1 MKLPRRQF
9 LHLAAGAAAL
19 ITLTNTPLAQD
30 WPIRPVTMVYPFA
43 AGSAADVLGRLFASR
58 LSELLG
64 QTVVFENV
72 GGAGGMIGSNR
83 VAKAAPDGYQFVLGG
98 TFMVLNQA
106 LYKNPLYNATTD
118 FAPVVLMVEQPVV
131 LIARKDFPANDLS
144 EFIAYARANQ
154 AKMQYGSG
162 GVGSMPHLAC
172 ELLNAA
178 IGINTTHVPYRGGGP
193 MMPDLIAGRIDYNC
207 SLAALAI
214 PQIESKTVKA
224 IAIFAKS
231 RLPILPNLASAHE
244 QGLSNFE
251 VNPWYA
257 FFLPK
262 GTPVPI
268 VQKLREAI
276 IATAETPAVQEKLKE
291 LGYVLVAPERRSTEY
306 LRKFVQ
312 SEVEKW
318 AGVIKAAN
326 IKPE

>member
-1 MKLPRRQF
+1 MPSIRII
-9 LHLAAGAAAL
+9 AAFAAL
-19 ITLTNTPLAQD
+19 VTAITPATAQD

-43 AGSAADVLGRLFASR
+43 AGSTADVLGRLFASR

-64 QTVVFENV
+64 QTVIFENV

-106 LYKNPLYNATTD
+106 LYISPLYNVATD
-118 FAPVVLMVEQPVV
+118 FAPVALIVEQPVA
-131 LIARKDFPANDLS
+131 LIARKDFPANNLS
-144 EFIAYARANQ
+144 EFIAYAKANQ
-154 AKMQYGSG
+154 TKMQYGSG
-162 GVGSMPHLAC
+162 GRGSMPHLAC
-172 ELLNAA
+172 ELLNKA
-178 IGINTTHVPYRGGGP
+178 IGVNITHIPYRGAP
-193 MMPDLIAGRIDYNC
+193 LPDLIAGRIDYFC
-207 SLAALAI
+207 PLTALAI

-224 IAIFAKS
+224 IAIFSKS
-231 RLPILPNLASAHE
+231 RLSILPNLASAHE
-244 QGLSNFE
+244 QGLSNFDI
-251 VNPWYA
+251 NPWYA

-276 IATAETPAVQEKLKE
+276 VATSATPAVQEKLKE

-306 LRKFVQ
+306 LGKFVE

-318 AGVIKAAN
+318 AAVIKAIN

>member
-1 MKLPRRQF
+1 MPSIKII
-9 LHLAAGAAAL
+9 AAFAVLVGA
-19 ITLTNTPLAQD
+19 ITPATAQD

-43 AGSAADVLGRLFASR
+43 AGSAADAMGRIFASR

-72 GGAGGMIGSNR
+72 GGAGGMIGSSR

-118 FAPVVLMVEQPVV
+118 FSPVALIVEQPVV

-172 ELLNAA
+172 ELLNMA

-193 MMPDLIAGRIDYNC
+193 LMPDLIAGRIDYFC
-207 SLAALAI
+207 SLTALAI

-224 IAIFAKS
+224 IAIFSKS
-231 RLPILPNLASAHE
+231 RLPILPHLTSAHE

-291 LGYVLVAPERRSTEY
+291 LGYVLVTPERRSTEY

-318 AGVIKAAN
+318 AGVIKATN

>member
-1 MKLPRRQF
+1 MPSIKII
-9 LHLAAGAAAL
+9 AAFAVLVGA
-19 ITLTNTPLAQD
+19 ITPATAQD

-43 AGSAADVLGRLFASR
+43 AGSAADAMGRIFASR

-72 GGAGGMIGSNR
+72 GGAGGMIGSSR
-83 VAKAAPDGYQFVLGG
+83 VAKAAPDGHQFVLGG

-118 FAPVVLMVEQPVV
+118 FSPVALIVEQPVV

-144 EFIAYARANQ
+144 EFIAYARGNQ
-154 AKMQYGSG
+154 SKMQYGSG

-172 ELLNAA
+172 ELLNMA
-178 IGINTTHVPYRGGGP
+178 IGVNTTHVPYRGGGP
-193 MMPDLIAGRIDYNC
+193 LMPDLIAGRIDYFC
-207 SLAALAI
+207 SLTALAI

-224 IAIFAKS
+224 IAIFSKS

>member
-1 MKLPRRQF
+1 MPSIKII
-9 LHLAAGAAAL
+9 AAFAVLVGA
-19 ITLTNTPLAQD
+19 ITPATAQD

-43 AGSAADVLGRLFASR
+43 AGSAADAMGHIFASR
-58 LSELLG
+58 LSELLA

-72 GGAGGMIGSNR
+72 GGAGGMIGSSR

-118 FAPVVLMVEQPVV
+118 FSPVALIVEQHVV
-131 LIARKDFPANDLS
+131 LIARKDFPENDLS

-154 AKMQYGSG
+154 TKMQYGSG

-172 ELLNAA
+172 ELLNMA

-193 MMPDLIAGRIDYNC
+193 LMPDLIAGRIDYFC
-207 SLAALAI
+207 SLTALAI

-224 IAIFAKS
+224 IAIFSKS
-231 RLPILPNLASAHE
+231 RLPILPHLTSAHE

-291 LGYVLVAPERRSTEY
+291 LGYVLVTPERRSTEY

-318 AGVIKAAN
+318 AGVIKATN

>member
-1 MKLPRRQF
+1 MPSIKII
-9 LHLAAGAAAL
+9 AAFAVLVGA
-19 ITLTNTPLAQD
+19 ITPATAQD

-43 AGSAADVLGRLFASR
+43 AGSAADAMGRIFASR
-58 LSELLG
+58 LSELLA

-72 GGAGGMIGSNR
+72 GGAGGMIGSSR

-118 FAPVVLMVEQPVV
+118 FSPVALIVEQPVV

-154 AKMQYGSG
+154 TKMQYGSG

-172 ELLNAA
+172 ELLNMA

-193 MMPDLIAGRIDYNC
+193 LMPDLIAGRIDYFC
-207 SLAALAI
+207 SLTALAI

-224 IAIFAKS
+224 ITIFSKS

-291 LGYVLVAPERRSTEY
+291 LGYVLVTPERRSTEY

-318 AGVIKAAN
+318 AGVIKATN

>member
-118 FAPVVLMVEQPVV
+118 FAPVVLIVEQPVV

-224 IAIFAKS
+224 SRFSRRAACRSYRTWHRRMSRVSVISRSILGMPFSCPRARPCPSCRSSAKRS
-231 RLPILPNLASAHE
+231 SQRP
-244 QGLSNFE
+244 Q
-251 VNPWYA
+251 
-257 FFLPK
+257 
-262 GTPVPI
+262 
-268 VQKLREAI
+268 LR
-276 IATAETPAVQEKLKE
+276 PC
-291 LGYVLVAPERRSTEY
+291 RRS
-306 LRKFVQ
+306 
-312 SEVEKW
+312 
-318 AGVIKAAN
+318 
-326 IKPE
+326 

>member
-1 MKLPRRQF
+1 MPSIRIIATF
-9 LHLAAGAAAL
+9 AAL
-19 ITLTNTPLAQD
+19 VTATTPATAQD

-43 AGSAADVLGRLFASR
+43 AGSAADVLGRLYASR

-64 QTVVFENV
+64 QTVIFENV

-106 LYKNPLYNATTD
+106 LYINPLYNVATD
-118 FAPVVLMVEQPVV
+118 FAPVALIVEQPVA
-131 LIARKDFPANDLS
+131 LIARKDIPANNLS
-144 EFIAYARANQ
+144 EFIAYAKANQ
-154 AKMQYGSG
+154 TKMQYGSG
-162 GVGSMPHLAC
+162 GRGSMPHLAC
-172 ELLNAA
+172 ELLNKA
-178 IGINTTHVPYRGGGP
+178 IGVNITHIPYRGAP
-193 MMPDLIAGRIDYNC
+193 LPDLIAGRIDYFC
-207 SLAALAI
+207 PLTALAI

-224 IAIFAKS
+224 IAIFSKS
-231 RLPILPNLASAHE
+231 RLSILPNLASAHE
-244 QGLSNFE
+244 QGLSNFDI
-251 VNPWYA
+251 NPWYA

-276 IATAETPAVQEKLKE
+276 VATSATPDVQEKLKE

-306 LRKFVQ
+306 LGKFVE

-318 AGVIKAAN
+318 AAVIKAIN